1 MALLSSV
8 TRGVVAV
15 AHRRMLVGAGV
26 ILVFVIVGRSSNPGE
41 DTADA
46 PRDSASA
53 AAASSST
60 PRPKPA
66 TPASTPAT
74 HSKSP
79 EAEQVSPWPSPRL
92 VKPKP
97 VWKPKPAPAPARTRA
112 GTALLTGVGVA
123 ALPDPRLTPGDSLPV
138 GIAAICVPGYSARV
152 RHVPVS
158 EKEAVYARYHVA
170 HVPYAH
176 EVDHLVSLEL
186 GGSNSISNLWP
197 EPYAGRWGARAK
209 DVLENKLHELVCD
222 GTMSLKH
229 AQRIEATNWVSAYR
243 KLIGAPPP
251 AVHHPAPAPLPK
263 PARKPARVHDPS
275 WHRNCEPGYSPC
287 LPVTHDLNCSDLSAS
302 QSPVTVSGDDPYGL
316 DRDGDGTGCDS

>member
-1 MALLSSV
+1 
-8 TRGVVAV
+8 V
-15 AHRRMLVGAGV
+15 AHRRILVGAGV
-26 ILVFVIVGRSSNPGE
+26 ILVFVIAGRSSNPGD

-46 PRDSASA
+46 ARDHASA

-60 PRPKPA
+60 PGPTPA

-74 HSKSP
+74 HTKSP
-79 EAEQVSPWPSPRL
+79 EAEQVSPSPSRRPG
-92 VKPKP
+92 KPKP
-97 VWKPKPAPAPARTRA
+97 VSKPKPAPAPAPTRA

-123 ALPDPRLTPGDSLPV
+123 ALPDPRLTPGDSLPAGV
-138 GIAAICVPGYSARV
+138 AAICVPGYSARV
-152 RHVPVS
+152 RDVPES
-158 EKEAVYARYHVA
+158 EKKAVYARYHVA

-222 GTMSLKH
+222 GTMSLRH
-229 AQRIEATNWVSAYR
+229 AQRMEVTNWVSAYR
-243 KLIGAPPP
+243 TLIGAPPP
-251 AVHHPAPAPLPK
+251 ALHHRAPAPLPK
-263 PARKPARVHDPS
+263 PARVHHPS